1 MHQNWLNWLTIFSF
15 FFLVSCASTSQKPTE
30 ASYSDAT
37 ESTFEEI
44 ERSRV
49 LDYYRQL
56 RENGN
61 SDSNRSRPT
70 IVRPKPYITR
80 PAAKPKTRPTPR
92 PLTVEEREAIDRE
105 VGQNLSFFCML
116 NRKDSRFKDE
126 ADCNA
131 YTQNVLF
138 DCKKRLSDEEAK
150 KLVRCVKSEL
160 KL

>member
-15 FFLVSCASTSQKPTE
+15 FLLASCATTNNKPTQP
-30 ASYSDAT
+30 SYSVDT
-37 ESTFEEI
+37 ESTFDEI

-56 RENGN
+56 RERGN
-61 SDSNRSRPT
+61 PDVPNTRPT
-70 IVRPKPYITR
+70 TVKPKPYVAR
-80 PAAKPKTRPTPR
+80 PARKPKPRPTPR
-92 PLTVEEREAIDRE
+92 PLTPEEREAIDRE

-138 DCKKRLSDEEAK
+138 DCKNRLSDEEAK